1 MKFQEWHNRP
11 EVKTKGYL
19 DEESFL
25 RVADQFITL
34 ANDRNKKILATEL
47 QFALMFAAARYT
59 SHVGKNIIEVDRHDD
74 WINHIVD
81 QFRDM
86 LRENMADPTV

>member
-25 RVADQFITL
+25 RV
-34 ANDRNKKILATEL
+34 
-47 QFALMFAAARYT
+47 
-59 SHVGKNIIEVDRHDD
+59 
-74 WINHIVD
+74 D